1 MSIVLMLTGG
11 ILGMLYTLW
20 VAYLAVMTLA
30 RARDADRLP
39 KWALW
44 LGQPLLWFG
53 YLFDFIVN
61 VFILSWILM
70 EIPREVTVTAR
81 LSRHIKTSDGYRKMI
96 ATWICKNLLDFAD
109 PNGCH
114 CR

>member
-1 MSIVLMLTGG
+1 MIATKLL
-11 ILGMLYTLW
+11 LGAFSVVYVLW
-20 VAYLAVMTLA
+20 VLYLAIMVLA
-30 RARDADRLP
+30 TARDAGRLP

-44 LGQPLLWFG
+44 FGYPLLGAG
-53 YLFDFIVN
+53 YALDFLANI
-61 VFILSWILM
+61 FILTWLLA
-70 EIPREVTVTAR
+70 EVPREFLVTAR
-81 LSRHIKTSDGYRKMI
+81 LSRHIKAESGYRKAV